1 MVFLLALV
9 AIVTAC
15 FAAAALVWG
24 MPRLAQSHQPSPTV
38 SMPRQDESNKAKGHL
53 GKAAVERRLREEL
66 PGSDYQVFSNI
77 SVPGANKSSRP
88 VTIDHIVVSRF
99 GVFAIGTRAW
109 PGLISSTND
118 PRVWKQQV
126 GRSINKHPNPIEQN
140 ERQVRALARYLN
152 LRTSYVYGLVCFS
165 PPNTRFADE
174 VTAAAHHPEELVA
187 SILSSQKVVLNSV
200 GVTELSDA
208 IAALR

>member
-24 MPRLAQSHQPSPTV
+24 MPRLAQTHQPSPTV

-53 GKAAVERRLREEL
+53 GKVAVERRLREEL

-109 PGLISSTND
+109 PCLLYTSPS
-118 PRVWKQQV
+118 PRDR
-126 GRSINKHPNPIEQN
+126 G
-140 ERQVRALARYLN
+140 
-152 LRTSYVYGLVCFS
+152 
-165 PPNTRFADE
+165 
-174 VTAAAHHPEELVA
+174 
-187 SILSSQKVVLNSV
+187 
-200 GVTELSDA
+200 
-208 IAALR
+208 